1 MAHLSIL
8 LQNGTVLFH
17 EKDDH
22 VTSLRDTDVL
32 IEGNIIKKI
41 APSITG
47 DAGTKTIDCS
57 GKIISPG
64 FIDTH
69 HHVWQTQLKGR
80 FSDDTLFDY
89 MPKGRLLSAVTTF
102 AKLTNSRKA
111 TCKAS
116 ATHPM
121 TSSGASLLALWKQSM
136 PEQHSWWI
144 MPI

>member
-1 MAHLSIL
+1 MAQSSML
-8 LQNGTVLFH
+8 LKNGTVLFH

-22 VTSLRDTDVL
+22 VTSLRETDVL

-41 APSITG
+41 APSIYT
-47 DAGTKTIDCS
+47 TSRTQVIECT

-89 MPKGRLLSAVTTF
+89 MSKGKYSEYSHNNCQADYTL
-102 AKLTNSRKA
+102 
-111 TCKAS
+111 
-116 ATHPM
+116 
-121 TSSGASLLALWKQSM
+121 
-136 PEQHSWWI
+136 
-144 MPI
+144 